1 MDSADIHPQNY
12 GGDFQVELAAPL
24 LFDERDPWEVAL
36 AEMTYDAQ
44 GFPNIPP
51 EYSEVKLEALNRDNV
66 YDAMEMDLSITAFLQ
81 IRKKVW
87 HESDSEKIRER
98 DRISKYVLP
107 KKYYTWEGFKDAVKA
122 LGKPKYRQYF
132 TYGAALTDTQLEIKF
147 STSVHSVKFEFSRD
161 LINFLTLEKESI
173 ESAFHHVEYL
183 NGTVSINYKKPTLKT
198 DHSAIIFPTD
208 TTHNNWIEIRGHG
221 RFNIPNTNYTIHQLS
236 SNFQA
241 LLKDKVY
248 DRICRFSFDYIETDE
263 NYQWELKIE
272 AFTALDIALHFS
284 YGFLYHLGAAVDD
297 RWAYLST
304 KSAAPPFVVRR
315 GIVPKVKKQN
325 LFYYTNFPHNFYP
338 GPQAF
343 CDGLN
348 STTMDLAGVYM
359 DAKSLEQPLF
369 TMEKVV
375 SLDTIGS
382 TTTGKCVFKPHPFFN
397 ITLHP
402 FILKMLNLEN
412 TTKEHTGTSIVLMP
426 SATRE
431 FFYLYT
437 NIISS
442 HTYSGA
448 INMLRVIN
456 NNTALPNEKIMISF
470 PHFYYHPITQLHISN
485 IHIRITDSHTDLVL
499 PFQREVTCLLHF
511 RRCSSNNHLI

>member
-1 MDSADIHPQNY
+1 MDCAGIHSQNY

-44 GFPNIPP
+44 GFPNVPP
-51 EYSEVKLEALNRDNV
+51 EYSQVKLEALNRDNV
-66 YDAMEMDLSITAFLQ
+66 YDAMEMDLSITAYLQ
-81 IRKKVW
+81 IKKKVW
-87 HESDSEKIRER
+87 HKSDSEKIRER
-98 DRISKYVLP
+98 DRISKYILP

-122 LGKPKYRQYF
+122 LGEPKYRQYF

-208 TTHNNWIEIRGHG
+208 AMPIWIEIRGHG
-221 RFNIPNTNYTIHQLS
+221 RFNIPNTNYTIQQLS

-241 LLKDKVY
+241 LMKDNVY

-263 NYQWELKIE
+263 NYQWELRIE
-272 AFTALDIALHFS
+272 AFVALDITLKFS
-284 YGFLYHLGAAVDD
+284 DSFLYHLGAPADS
-297 RWAYLST
+297 WLANLST
-304 KSAAPPFVVRR
+304 KSAAPPFVVRS
-315 GIVPKVKKQN
+315 GTVPKVKKQN

-338 GPQAF
+338 RPQAF

-382 TTTGKCVFKPHPFFN
+382 TTTGKCVFKPHPF
-397 ITLHP
+397 L
-402 FILKMLNLEN
+402 
-412 TTKEHTGTSIVLMP
+412 S
-426 SATRE
+426 
-431 FFYLYT
+431 
-437 NIISS
+437 
-442 HTYSGA
+442 
-448 INMLRVIN
+448 
-456 NNTALPNEKIMISF
+456 
-470 PHFYYHPITQLHISN
+470 
-485 IHIRITDSHTDLVL
+485 
-499 PFQREVTCLLHF
+499 LLCIPLF
-511 RRCSSNNHLI
+511 